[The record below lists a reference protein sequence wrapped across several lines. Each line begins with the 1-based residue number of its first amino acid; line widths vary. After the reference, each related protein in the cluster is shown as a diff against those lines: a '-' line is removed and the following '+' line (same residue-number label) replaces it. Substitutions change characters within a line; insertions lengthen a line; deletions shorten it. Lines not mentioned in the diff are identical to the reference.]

1 MSMNAELNS
10 FETLDGLLE
19 SLTKALIDKSVFK
32 WQIPED
38 FTALYE
44 AMVRLSDNQNNLRV
58 IASLGRTEAT
68 LKKAVFDL
76 DKVNL
81 LLPGPPDLALLKD
94 GDDRLYAAQ
103 FIKRL
108 SPDWI
113 VLWALNSVWAESGAE
128 KARLVFQEIVIDAA
142 SSFETMLVDMGKAGQ
157 AYIKRN
163 ELAEIKASARF
174 VRVIKVLRASCQS
187 RDINFDIDVGKSI
200 DTFVGVPFSHF
211 TASQKKPNIRK
222 QLVPEVVGL
231 LLDLI
236 GQRFSLAIEYEHYTV
251 LKRIRMWCDDVV
263 WSEISQS
270 NPVIEKLC
278 YTIAEALLILA
289 RQNIADGEL
298 LKRLKESTKN
308 DQHYSQLCRRIAAS
322 GHLDKSI
329 SEWLMAGGQF
339 QRSKKTISSEEAV
352 ISKGE
357 MADLGDLL
365 LSIHQGK
372 VSIQIANN
380 ALGDLELF
388 DPSLVPV
395 IKDLAN
401 HWVIVAEITEKIT
414 SKRSIN
420 LVGMLG
426 RKVGFDRKF
435 FDAADDSNQGQR
447 YGNVVRP
454 AIVMSSASKTKVIKK
469 GIVKPIED

>member
-1 MSMNAELNS
+1 
-10 FETLDGLLE
+10 
-19 SLTKALIDKSVFK
+19 
-32 WQIPED
+32 
-38 FTALYE
+38 
-44 AMVRLSDNQNNLRV
+44 
-58 IASLGRTEAT
+58 
-68 LKKAVFDL
+68 
-76 DKVNL
+76 
-81 LLPGPPDLALLKD
+81 
-94 GDDRLYAAQ
+94 
-103 FIKRL
+103 
-108 SPDWI
+108 
-113 VLWALNSVWAESGAE
+113 
-128 KARLVFQEIVIDAA
+128 
-142 SSFETMLVDMGKAGQ
+142 
-157 AYIKRN
+157 
-163 ELAEIKASARF
+163 
-174 VRVIKVLRASCQS
+174 
-187 RDINFDIDVGKSI
+187 VGKSI
-200 DTFVGVPFSHF
+200 DTFIGVPFSHF

-298 LKRLKESTKN
+298 LKRLKESTKS
-308 DQHYSQLCRRIAAS
+308 DQHYIQLCGRIAAS